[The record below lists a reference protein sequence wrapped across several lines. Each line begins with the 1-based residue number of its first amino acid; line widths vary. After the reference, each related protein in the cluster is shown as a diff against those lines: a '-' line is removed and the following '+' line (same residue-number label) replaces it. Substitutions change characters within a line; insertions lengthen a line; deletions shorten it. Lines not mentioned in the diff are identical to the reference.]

1 MERSDE
7 EEYCNQLSLEIRACT
22 SNATNNYHC
31 LMIDNICD
39 MLLPRLVLI
48 ATPVKTSV
56 EEEAN
61 NSRTI

>member
-7 EEYCNQLSLEIRACT
+7 EEYCNQLSLEIRACI
-22 SNATNNYHC
+22 SNATINYHC

-39 MLLPRLVLI
+39 MLLPQLVLI

-56 EEEAN
+56 EDEAN